1 MTLRAACCLAAL
13 ACAGCV
19 SFPVPPADMGGV
31 RAGQLGRVR
40 LQLTAKWE
48 PDWQGVLQAAARLS
62 LPNALNRPRPLPKP
76 ASTK

>member
-48 PDWQGVLQAAARLS
+48 PDWQGVLQAA
-62 LPNALNRPRPLPKP
+62 LNRPRPLPKP

>member
-1 MTLRAACCLAAL
+1 MTLRAACAILAL

-19 SFPVPPADMGGV
+19 SFPVPPSDMGGV
-31 RAGQLGRVR
+31 KAGQLGRVR

-48 PDWQGVLQAAARLS
+48 PDWQGVLQAA
-62 LPNALNRPRPLPKP
+62 LNRPLPKP